1 MVNADGAATHYPRDS
16 IKVIKL
22 LLSEEHIQKDDNLR
36 PKQPEVTSST
46 FN

>member
-16 IKVIKL
+16 IKVLL